1 MDYDSLFPLLPA
13 WHHSS
18 SLWLASRAQDE
29 AIHHIKTMRH
39 NNNSKEGSNIG
50 KQIGRMDWQDAEEHK
65 VNFSLIR
72 KVIQSY
78 EINLIWT
85 RMIHL
90 LLLL

>member
-1 MDYDSLFPLLPA
+1 
-13 WHHSS
+13 
-18 SLWLASRAQDE
+18 
-29 AIHHIKTMRH
+29 MRH

-78 EINLIWT
+78 EINLI
-85 RMIHL
+85 
-90 LLLL
+90 